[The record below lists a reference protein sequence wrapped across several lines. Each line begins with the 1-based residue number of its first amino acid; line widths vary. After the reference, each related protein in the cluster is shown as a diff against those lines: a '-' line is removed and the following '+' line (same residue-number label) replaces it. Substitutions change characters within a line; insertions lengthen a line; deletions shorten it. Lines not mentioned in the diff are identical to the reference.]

1 MLEKIVTTINWMFMY
16 YIFIYASIFFISTLY
31 SIVFLHEHM
40 ERKRYK
46 NVLDLDGQSSLIPVS
61 ILVPAYNEE
70 NTIVECISSIM
81 KLNYP
86 VFEIVIIDDGS
97 TDHTKETLINAFALK
112 EVNKPIRKILES
124 QDEKMVYE
132 GVDGKKITLVSKYNG
147 GKADALNIGINVSK
161 YPYFVTIDAD
171 SILQKD
177 SLLNIV
183 MPVMEDNRSIAVGGN
198 IKVAN
203 KVKIKNGEVVDSKSP
218 DNWLVIM
225 QIIEYYRVFVSTR
238 VWLNRFNGNLIISG
252 AFGLF
257 KKDAVINVGGYDNNS
272 IGEDM
277 GLVVKLHA
285 FHRKNKIDYK
295 IQYSPHAV
303 CWSQVPNKIRDFGKQ
318 RKRWQIGLMQSLGT
332 HKYIFMNPTYGI
344 VGLFSYVYFV
354 IYEMF
359 SSIIELFGLVFIGVA
374 YYLGYLNREFFITF
388 MLVYTLYGFVVSI
401 ATLMLGNYIDRYMIT
416 PQILFKLIFMSL
428 FESIG
433 YRQLTTYYRL
443 SGIIDYMFGKTE
455 WNKFTRDNHNESDEP
470 SSSIKS

>member
-1 MLEKIVTTINWMFMY
+1 MLEKIITTINWMFMY

-40 ERKRYK
+40 ERKRFK
-46 NVLDLDGQSSLIPVS
+46 NILQLDKNSSLIPIS

-70 NTIVECISSIM
+70 LTIVECINSLL
-81 KLNYP
+81 KLDYP
-86 VFEIVIIDDGS
+86 MFEVIVIDDGS
-97 TDHTKETLINAFALK
+97 DDSTKETLINSFNLK
-112 EVNKPIRKILES
+112 EVNKPIRKILSS
-124 QDEKMVYE
+124 QDETGVYE
-132 GVDGKKITLVSKYNG
+132 SGENRKITLISKYNG

-161 YPYFVTIDAD
+161 YPYFITIDAD
-171 SILQKD
+171 SILQRE

-183 MPVMEDNRSIAVGGN
+183 MPVMEDSRSIAVGGN

-203 KVKIKNGEVVDSKSP
+203 KVQILSGEVVGSKSP
-218 DNWLVIM
+218 DNWIVIM

-257 KKDAVINVGGYDNNS
+257 KKNAVINVGGYDNNS

-285 FHRKNKIDYK
+285 FYRKNKIDYR

-318 RKRWQIGLMQSLGT
+318 RKRWQIGLMQSLSD
-332 HKYIFMNPTYGI
+332 HKYIFMNPSYGI

-354 IYEMF
+354 IYEML
-359 SSIIELFGLVFIGVA
+359 SSIIEIFGLLFIIVA
-374 YYLGYLNREFFITF
+374 YYLGYLNRDFFITF
-388 MLVYTLYGFVVSI
+388 VLIYTLYGFVVSI
-401 ATLMLGNYIDRYMIT
+401 ATLTLGNYIDQYMIT
-416 PQILFKLIFMSL
+416 KKIFFKLIFMSL

-433 YRQLTTYYRL
+433 YRQLITYYRL
-443 SGIIDYMFGKTE
+443 CGIKDYLLGKKE
-455 WNKFTRDNHNESDEP
+455 WNKFARDTHDES
-470 SSSIKS
+470 

>member
-1 MLEKIVTTINWMFMY
+1 MLEKIVTTINWMFMH

-31 SIVFLHEHM
+31 SIIFLHEHM

-46 NVLDLDGQSSLIPVS
+46 NVLNLDGQSSLIPIS

-70 NTIVECISSIM
+70 FTIVECINSIL

-97 TDHTKETLINAFALK
+97 TDLTKETLINAFNLK
-112 EVNKPIRKILES
+112 QVNKPIRKILDT
-124 QDEKMVYE
+124 QTEKKIYE
-132 GVDGKKITLVSKYNG
+132 GGINKKITLISKYNG
-147 GKADALNIGINVSK
+147 GKADALNIGINISK
-161 YPYFVTIDAD
+161 YPYFVSIDAD

-183 MPVMEDNRSIAVGGN
+183 MPVMEDSRSIAVGGN

-203 KVKIKNGEVVDSKSP
+203 KVHIQGGEVVGSKTP
-218 DNWLVIM
+218 DNWIVIM

-238 VWLNRFNGNLIISG
+238 VWLNRFNANLIISG

-257 KKDAVINVGGYDNNS
+257 KKEAVINVGGYDTGS

-285 FHRKNKIDYK
+285 FYRENRIDYR

-303 CWSQVPNKIRDFGKQ
+303 CWSQVPNKIKDFGKQ
-318 RKRWQIGLMQSLGT
+318 RKRWQIGLMQSLFD
-332 HKYIFMNPTYGI
+332 HKYIFLNPSYGV

-354 IYEMF
+354 IYEML
-359 SSIIELFGLVFIGVA
+359 SSVIELLGLIFIIVA

-388 MLVYTLYGFVVSI
+388 MLVYTMYGFVVSI
-401 ATLMLGNYIDRYMIT
+401 ATLTLGNYIDRYMVT
-416 PQILFKLIFMSL
+416 PKIIFTLIFMSL

-433 YRQLTTYYRL
+433 YRQLTTFYRL
-443 SGIIDYMFGKTE
+443 SGIWNYFIGKRE
-455 WNKFTRDNHNESDEP
+455 WNKFTRERHNESKDVF
-470 SSSIKS
+470 SSI